1 MFIGQKPVRGQDYIL
16 EKESSWIL
24 LEKEMYGSDA
34 CQIIPSSFKVITLTE
49 RLVELL
55 EMLYIRY
62 IH

>member
-1 MFIGQKPVRGQDYIL
+1 MRGQDYIL